1 MSRFKAALDVVL
13 ERLEVCRTADNP
25 VWRASRTSL
34 QRLLATPVPA
44 PLAAP
49 APPPKPSGGPAVPG
63 PVLSKAAR
71 LAQLRATP
79 ERLPCGLCP
88 YGQGE
93 HAHVVFGVGN
103 IDAEL
108 MFVGEAPGA
117 EEDAQ
122 GEPFVGR
129 AGQLLNKMIA
139 TMGYQRS
146 DVYIANIL
154 KCRPDTPDQTSGNR
168 APTAAEMESCRPC
181 LYEQIEIVA
190 PRAIVALGATAMRGL
205 LDVAEPIGKLRG
217 QWHDFRGV
225 PVMAT
230 YHPSYLLR
238 NQAPSERRK
247 VWEDLLE
254 VKSRLGHNIT
264 ERDRSYFLAKS

>member
-1 MSRFKAALDVVL
+1 MSHFTAALDVVL
-13 ERLEVCRTADNP
+13 ARLEAGRAADGP
-25 VWRASRTSL
+25 AWRASRASL
-34 QRLLATPVPA
+34 QRLLATPAPV

-49 APPPKPSGGPAVPG
+49 GPPPQTAGGQAVTEPS
-63 PVLSKAAR
+63 LSKAAR
-71 LAQLRATP
+71 LAQLRACP

-93 HAHVVFGVGN
+93 HPHIVFGAGN
-103 IDAEL
+103 IEAEL

-146 DVYIANIL
+146 DVYISNVL
-154 KCRPDTPDQTSGNR
+154 KCRPDTPGQTSGNR
-168 APTAAEMESCRPC
+168 APTTAEMESCRPC
-181 LYEQIEIVA
+181 LYAQIEIIA
-190 PRAIVALGATAMRGL
+190 PRVIVALGATAMRGL
-205 LDVAEPIGKLRG
+205 LDAAEPIGKLRG

-238 NQAPSERRK
+238 NQAPAERRK

-254 VKSRLGHNIT
+254 VKSRLGHDIT